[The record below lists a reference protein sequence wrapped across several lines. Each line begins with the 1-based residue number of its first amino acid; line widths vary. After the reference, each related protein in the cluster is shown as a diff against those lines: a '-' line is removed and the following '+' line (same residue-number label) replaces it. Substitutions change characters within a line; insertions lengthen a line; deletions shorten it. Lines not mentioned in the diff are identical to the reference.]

1 MPTLAKRYCTTPFC
15 PELVDRGGRCANHT
29 RRLPDDRPTA
39 WRRGY
44 GRGWKALRAYV
55 LSIEPTCR
63 TCRADGRVTPA
74 TDVDHVV
81 PLARGGSNDIGN
93 LQPLCHACHS
103 RKTAREDGG
112 FGR

>member
-1 MPTLAKRYCTTPFC
+1 MPLLAKRYCTTPFC
-15 PELVDRGGRCANHT
+15 SELVDRGGRCANHT

-44 GRGWKALRAYV
+44 GRQHRANRAYV
-55 LSIEPTCR
+55 LRRDPLCVRCLALGRAEPS
-63 TCRADGRVTPA
+63 
-74 TDVDHVV
+74 TDADHVV
-81 PLARGGSNDIGN
+81 PLARGGADDPSNMQG
-93 LQPLCHACHS
+93 LCHSCHS